1 MKIGLKVTSKYALSH
16 RLLITLECYLLVAVL
31 REESS
36 LLSLSKLLSALFPE
50 LESSQRRL
58 PLVLSLESES

>member
-1 MKIGLKVTSKYALSH
+1 MKIGLKVTSKYVLSH
-16 RLLITLECYLLVAVL
+16 RLLITLEGYLLVAVL